1 VTEDP
6 RRDTRMRATQSQGWC
21 RVALGVGGTGGA
33 ASMARRP
40 GLPAVR
46 RAEALITASAH
57 HQSHMRWDACR
68 LATRR
73 CQESEAMNA
82 EDPLDAQS
90 PSFNITPTL
99 FLGSPPPQLSTSVVS
114 SSAEAVAVIRAGGS
128 AVLPA
133 NRWDLADE
141 VLVAFGASRARRASA
156 LMFVQHGV
164 VLPLQALSE
173 SELDA
178 ALRGLSTR
186 TGQSGSLCEMCG
198 FFEASSVEAMRDNCE
213 APSLRECPVCHGEG
227 LPFDSRL

>member
-1 VTEDP
+1 
-6 RRDTRMRATQSQGWC
+6 
-21 RVALGVGGTGGA
+21 
-33 ASMARRP
+33 
-40 GLPAVR
+40 
-46 RAEALITASAH
+46 
-57 HQSHMRWDACR
+57 
-68 LATRR
+68 
-73 CQESEAMNA
+73 MNA

-99 FLGSPPPQLSTSVVS
+99 FLGSPPPHLSTTVVS

-156 LMFVQHGV
+156 LMFAQHGV
-164 VLPLQALSE
+164 VLPLQAMSE
-173 SELDA
+173 SDLDA

-198 FFEASSVEAMRDNCE
+198 FFEASSVKAMRDKGE
-213 APSLRECPVCHGEG
+213 ASSLLECPVCHGEG